1 MPISLEDI
9 YPDALRASTPPASRS
24 SSPPARKRQRLTE
37 ASQIPKRVLRLLD
50 IEADEDDPQED
61 DEDEEESG
69 SADFIDDEPNHRY
82 SAFPLVPSPD
92 PGPESRD
99 AELLAAYYD
108 ERARDEHER
117 ELEEAEAK
125 RDCGQA
131 GANVIPQF
139 PPFPTRPLDGFC
151 VAPYCELRL
160 VDFMTTMK
168 GVALVGTQGPGS
180 RLVFY
185 ETQEAPEHGEENDG
199 DGAPEGD
206 DAKKPAEAHIPI
218 AHTVARQV
226 QAWLRKEHV
235 WFRGP
240 EEIPLAEC
248 SALLGLPRANLDSMD
263 TRYNRFGRLKSR
275 IFNGIYYDDLVFI
288 APRQEDQIW
297 VVPRVHVDVSPLPP
311 EQRPPRRLWDTNA
324 LKEHIPLNKLDF
336 MNRGERCVWGR
347 RVFAP
352 NCGLE
357 ILPLSSKHTVVGVH
371 PTDDELEPFF
381 ASKCPEIAAA
391 FKGVICALQEGDRVV
406 SISRHGW
413 DVQDA
418 GEIVAFFERREA
430 KQCLRMAV
438 CLLPLRMNQAERTA
452 AFDGSLRMMRTKM
465 IGDAEV
471 PKRAEVFRVSELR
484 LHVLSPRHRVN
495 AGDRVV
501 VVAGSTHRGFGGRIS
516 EFIDEET
523 IRFDALEPE
532 AAAGLE
538 VALRHVRRDFRRGD
552 IVRAVRGEY
561 QGQIG
566 LIIALYLGGEIEV
579 YICDDVQTGNFVDS
593 ETGELKVTND
603 EWRGQDVDATEVKV
617 IKLRT
622 HDVVFVPFQH
632 RPDPIGRTRQETGA
646 PWDRARAEWER
657 DIMNTGRLVTGMF
670 VRIRWGPKKAQFGVV
685 TGYRYTK
692 PTIAENL
699 VQRRTSTRKELTE
712 DIRIQVVVEH
722 SQTTLDLPID
732 KVVERFSGLPLLV
745 AVLLHR
751 YRKLY
756 DFEKRAER
764 PPTPPLPAMEVG
776 NLTEAEL
783 TKVVPVPTTSVPDI
797 GETTGLWLTHKNL
810 ARKCIDVQVV
820 SPDSLVRLRKE
831 PNIGNRVGV
840 KVMKVAGYNGYV
852 RPFDR
857 AVTEAKAYSSVL
869 EFLSL
874 GRDALVP
881 MVALRPLRT
890 TPVNG
895 QHGEMCCISARRC
908 RVIIIGPDVQGSRS
922 RIGEY
927 AETVPESTPGAGI
940 QIVRVRFAW
949 ERLENGSDYQAH
961 AQYQLPCLCSAL
973 NRETPTK
980 PGQPPLPPT
989 DFDKKRG

>member
-1 MPISLEDI
+1 MASGASEEDIGRQQAMPISLEDI
-9 YPDALRASTPPASRS
+9 YPDALHASTPPASRS
-24 SSPPARKRQRLTE
+24 SSPPARKRKRLAE

-185 ETQEAPEHGEENDG
+185 ESQAAPEHGEENDG

-206 DAKKPAEAHIPI
+206 NAKKPAEAHIPI

-226 QAWLRKEHV
+226 QVWLRKEHV

-336 MNRGERCVWGR
+336 MNRGERCVWRR

-357 ILPLSSKHTVVGVH
+357 ILPLSSKHTVV
-371 PTDDELEPFF
+371 
-381 ASKCPEIAAA
+381 
-391 FKGVICALQEGDRVV
+391 
-406 SISRHGW
+406 
-413 DVQDA
+413 

-452 AFDGSLRMMRTKM
+452 AFNGSLRMMRTKM

-501 VVAGSTHRGFGGRIS
+501 VVAGSTHRGFSGRIS

-538 VALRHVRRDFRRGD
+538 VALRHVRRDFRHGD
-552 IVRAVRGEY
+552 IVRAVWGEY

-617 IKLRT
+617 VREVSLIKLRT

-646 PWDRARAEWER
+646 PWDRARAEWEQ

-670 VRIRWGPKKAQFGVV
+670 VQIRWGPKKAQFGVV

-699 VQRRTSTRKELTE
+699 VQCRTSTRKELTE

-722 SQTTLDLPID
+722 SQTTVDLPID
-732 KVVERFSGLPLLV
+732 KVVERL
-745 AVLLHR
+745 
-751 YRKLY
+751 
-756 DFEKRAER
+756 
-764 PPTPPLPAMEVG
+764 
-776 NLTEAEL
+776 
-783 TKVVPVPTTSVPDI
+783 
-797 GETTGLWLTHKNL
+797 
-810 ARKCIDVQVV
+810 
-820 SPDSLVRLRKE
+820 
-831 PNIGNRVGV
+831 
-840 KVMKVAGYNGYV
+840 
-852 RPFDR
+852 
-857 AVTEAKAYSSVL
+857 
-869 EFLSL
+869 
-874 GRDALVP
+874 
-881 MVALRPLRT
+881 
-890 TPVNG
+890 
-895 QHGEMCCISARRC
+895 
-908 RVIIIGPDVQGSRS
+908 
-922 RIGEY
+922 
-927 AETVPESTPGAGI
+927 
-940 QIVRVRFAW
+940 
-949 ERLENGSDYQAH
+949 
-961 AQYQLPCLCSAL
+961 
-973 NRETPTK
+973 
-980 PGQPPLPPT
+980 
-989 DFDKKRG
+989 